1 MAFPEQFLNEL
12 RNRSSLVDIIGQ
24 KVKLIRKGRE
34 YQGLCPFHKEKT
46 PSFTVNED
54 KGFFHCFGCQANGS
68 VFDFIME
75 TEGLSFPE
83 AVERLA
89 SLAGMDVPR
98 DTPEIQKQNRQRAGL
113 YDVTEMAA
121 KFFEKMLRMPE
132 GKSARDYLT
141 NRGINNETISHFRLG
156 FAPSGSN
163 KLRTILSKNNVQK
176 NLSVAAGLLIQPE
189 NGEPYDRFR
198 DRIIFPICDRQGR
211 VIAFGGRIMTEGEP
225 KYLNSPETALFH
237 KGANLYGM
245 HIAAPVAR
253 KTETMIVTEGYM
265 DVIALSQAGFG
276 YTVAPL
282 GTALTED
289 QIRLLWKVIREP
301 IMCFDGDSAGQR
313 AAAKIAVTALP
324 LLKPGYGLRFV
335 LMPDGEDPDSLI
347 SKRGSTAIEHLLGVA
362 IPISEMLWHNETRGR
377 IPSSAE
383 NRAAL
388 EHTLKGYTRKIQ
400 DSIVRNHFS
409 RMFSERLWPQPT
421 GEIRNYGRGRNS
433 YSRNKPWTPNINLS
447 STEKA
452 YNIDTRQR
460 PEEVLLAVAINHP
473 KSLDEIG
480 ERLGTMRFSSTDLD
494 NIRQEVLNT
503 LADNP
508 EIERGA
514 LVSHLQRCGYE
525 ITLSRILEMA
535 ANGFAQPQASLEDA
549 VSNWNSLYFRV
560 RKRELTEEIE
570 EAMQISR
577 ENPSDDARKRIKTL
591 VNQKLKLE
599 EEVDTTEFR

>member
-24 KVKLIRKGRE
+24 KVKLTRKGRE
-34 YQGLCPFHKEKT
+34 HKGLCPFHKEKT

-54 KGFFHCFGCQANGS
+54 KGFYHCFGCQAHGS

-89 SLAGMDVPR
+89 SSTGMDMPR
-98 DTPEIQKQNRQRAGL
+98 DTPEIQKQNRHRASL
-113 YDVTEMAA
+113 YDITEMAA
-121 KFFEKMLRMPE
+121 KFFEKMLHMPE
-132 GKSARDYLT
+132 GKSARDYLS
-141 NRGINNETISHFRLG
+141 NRGIKKETVRHFRLG
-156 FAPSGSN
+156 FAPSGFN
-163 KLRTILSKNNVQK
+163 KMKTMLSENNVQK
-176 NLSVAAGLLIQPE
+176 NLAVAAGLLVQPE

-211 VIAFGGRIMTEGEP
+211 VIAFGGRIIGKGEP

-237 KGANLYGM
+237 KGATLYGL
-245 HIAAPVAR
+245 HIAAPLGR
-253 KTETMIVTEGYM
+253 KAETMVVTEGYM

-282 GTALTED
+282 GTALTEN
-289 QIRLLWKVIREP
+289 QIKLLWNVVREP
-301 IMCFDGDSAGQR
+301 IMCFDGDSAGQW
-313 AAAKIAVTALP
+313 AAAKIARIALP
-324 LLKPGYGLRFV
+324 LLKPGYGIRFA
-335 LMPDGEDPDSLI
+335 LMPNREDPDSLI
-347 SKRGSTAIEHLLGVA
+347 SKKGSAAIKNLLEVA
-362 IPISEMLWHNETRGR
+362 MPISEMLWHNETGGR

-388 EHTLKGYTRKIQ
+388 EHKLKEYTRKIQ
-400 DSIVRNHFS
+400 DSTVRNHFS

-421 GEIRNYGRGRNS
+421 GEMRNYRRGRKNV
-433 YSRNKPWTPNINLS
+433 SRNEPWTPNINLS
-447 STEKA
+447 SAKQK

-503 LADNP
+503 LADEP
-508 EIERGA
+508 EIDRGA
-514 LVSHLQRCGYE
+514 LVSHLHRCGYE
-525 ITLSRILEMA
+525 IALRRILEMA

-549 VSNWNSLYFRV
+549 ISKWNSLYFRV
-560 RKRELTEEIE
+560 RKRELAEEIE
-570 EAMQISR
+570 EAMRISR
-577 ENPSDDARKRIKTL
+577 ENPSDDARNRIKLL

-599 EEVDTTEFR
+599 EEVDTAEFR